1 MAKRPRQKGIK
12 NKPATMREFIS
23 AVGNILKLEGHTG
36 LRVNRIARYSGRN
49 RSLIGRYFS
58 GLAGL
63 QRAYIM
69 EKDYWIPFFKRFV
82 LTDADGIAEIK
93 ETFTSLMQEN
103 FRFFLSNPEMQNI
116 ILWQISESNELMT
129 EISTNRE
136 LAGENLFKVTDP
148 YFQDTNVNFR
158 AVIGLLL
165 GGIYYMVLHA
175 RTNKS
180 VVSGIDLN
188 EELDQVELSR
198 TIEQIINWACT
209 AVNNKETILPSIPMM
224 NYQFELLDTVVAQL
238 SDRKDFTGAAD
249 LMLKNECKK
258 LKRSIPNHVLSL
270 MNETQIRSYLKMV
283 VTKLSDAADTLY
295 DPERKINPNA
305 ELIVEV
311 LKSIFRHYF
320 DALPSEVILPK
331 LFCLK
336 EAVEYNQKWQRIKVH
351 LESAAI
357 DPFLI
362 DVVYIPFSRL
372 TSPDIELTWHDYKY
386 LKMYAFMLESETAE
400 LIKEEQDLFELLI
413 GLGYNHTRFS
423 AYYTNKLRTALAG
436 CDQPAK
442 RTLLEQQ
449 LTAIGQTTSRT
460 LMSFCPGKA
469 NVVEDLNKWIVIELK
484 KGEGSPV
491 GIEEVIYDNS
501 FNTVLTTSEL
511 SCWQKLQYDA
521 GIYSEAN
528 VDLFT
533 GKVSANFKTKRGMRP
548 SSNSVKSKLYGK
560 EREIY
565 KSLQPFVNKMKEDI
579 DRFLM

>member
-103 FRFFLSNPEMQNI
+103 FRFFLNNPEMQNI

-136 LAGENLFKVTDP
+136 IAGENLFKVTDP
-148 YFQDTNVNFR
+148 YFADTNVNFR

-188 EELDQVELSR
+188 EDLDQVELSR
-198 TIEQIINWACT
+198 TIEQIIVWACT
-209 AVNNKETILPSIPMM
+209 AANNKETIIPTIPMM

-238 SDRKDFTGAAD
+238 SDRTDPTGTAD

-258 LKRSIPNHVLSL
+258 LKRSIPNQVLSL
-270 MNETQIRSYLKMV
+270 TNETQIRSYLKMV
-283 VTKLSDAADTLY
+283 TTKLSEAADLLY
-295 DPERKINPNA
+295 NPERKLNPDA
-305 ELIVEV
+305 ELIVDV
-311 LKSIFRHYF
+311 LKGISRHYF
-320 DALPSEVILPK
+320 DTIPNEVILPK
-331 LFCLK
+331 LFCLN
-336 EAVEYNQKWQRIKVH
+336 EAITYNQKWQRIKEKLGAV
-351 LESAAI
+351 EI

-362 DVVYIPFSRL
+362 DVVYVPFNRL
-372 TSPDIELTWHDYKY
+372 TLPDLEVNWHDYKY
-386 LKMYAFMLESETAE
+386 LKMYAFILESETAE
-400 LIKEEQDLFELLI
+400 LVKNEQDLFELLI

-423 AYYTNKLRTALAG
+423 AYYTNKLKKSFEGFEPLG
-436 CDQPAK
+436 K
-442 RTLLEQQ
+442 LTLLEQQ

-460 LMSFCPGKA
+460 LMSYCPNKA
-469 NVVEDLNKWIVIELK
+469 TVVEDLNKWIVIELK
-484 KGEGSPV
+484 KGEGTPV
-491 GIEEVIYDNS
+491 GLGEEIFDNS
-501 FNTVLTTSEL
+501 LNTVLTTSEL

-521 GIYSEAN
+521 GIYSEVN
-528 VDLFT
+528 VDVFT

-565 KSLQPFVNKMKEDI
+565 KSLQPYVNKMKEDI

>member
-23 AVGNILKLEGHTG
+23 AVGNILKLDGHTG
-36 LRVNRIARYSGRN
+36 LRVNRIARYCGRN

-69 EKDYWIPFFKRFV
+69 EKDYWIPFFKRFI
-82 LTDADGIAEIK
+82 LSEADGIAEIK

-136 LAGENLFKVTDP
+136 LEGENLFKVTDP
-148 YFQDTNVNFR
+148 YFRDTNVNFR

-175 RTNKS
+175 RTHNS

-188 EELDQVELSR
+188 EEADQIELSR
-198 TIEQIINWACT
+198 TIEQIIGWACT
-209 AVNNKETILPSIPMM
+209 AANNNETITPSIPMM

-238 SDRKDFTGAAD
+238 SDCTELSGTAD

-283 VTKLSDAADTLY
+283 VTKLSEATDMLY
-295 DPERKINPNA
+295 DTERKLNPDA
-305 ELIVEV
+305 EVIVDL
-311 LKSIFRHYF
+311 LKSVTRHYF
-320 DALPSEVILPK
+320 DAIPDEVILPR
-331 LFCLK
+331 LFCLR
-336 EAVEYNQKWQRIKVH
+336 EAVLYNQKWQKIKSN
-351 LESAAI
+351 LESVNT

-362 DVVYIPFSRL
+362 DVVYFPFSRL
-372 TSPDIELTWHDYKY
+372 TQPATEVKWHDCKY
-386 LKMYAFMLESETAE
+386 LKLYAYILESETME
-400 LIKEEQDLFELLI
+400 LVKTEQELFELLI

-423 AYYTNKLRTALAG
+423 AYFTSKLKASMTG
-436 CDQPAK
+436 CDLTGR
-442 RTLLEQQ
+442 RTIMEQQ
-449 LTAIGQTTSRT
+449 LMVIGQATSRT
-460 LMSFCPGKA
+460 LMSFCPEKA
-469 NVVEDLNKWIVIELK
+469 SVVEDLNKWIVIELK
-484 KGEGSPV
+484 KGEDTPT
-491 GIEEVIYDNS
+491 GIEEAICDNS
-501 FNTVLTTSEL
+501 LNTILTTSEL
-511 SCWQKLQYDA
+511 ACWQKLQYDA

-528 VDLFT
+528 VDVFT
-533 GKVSANFKTKRGMRP
+533 GKVSANFKTKRGTRP

-565 KSLQPFVNKMKEDI
+565 KSLQPFVDQMKEDI